1 MANGFSIT
9 ISAVDRASKVMDNI
23 TKRINAMNAPLRR
36 FRGSAGKFLDA
47 SGINR
52 VAGAFRGWAAAG
64 LNVAGSLVK
73 IVEPLGIL
81 TSVASLAGIYKLT
94 SSWAQFGSRLGFDA
108 QRIGIM
114 PQKLQALQ
122 GAAEE
127 AGSSAQSLTSGM
139 RNLRDGMVNALGGR
153 DPQTFQTLFQLFPEW
168 NKDTHHLRQA
178 LGNLD
183 GFLPQ
188 VANKIASIK
197 DPTLRARLAT
207 QLFGSAGEDLM
218 PFLLKGSKGINEL
231 TAKMAK
237 YGLLNQDGIEK
248 ANKLRESMVDL
259 RLASVGLSY
268 AIAQQVGPSLGGLL
282 DWFTNLISVNRAT
295 IAANIGKA
303 VKVFA
308 DWVRS
313 VDWKAVGSDINDIF
327 TGVNNVANAMGGWGS
342 VATLVTEVMV
352 AKMFAPI
359 LFRIAKVIF
368 MAGKATKALQAMAGS
383 KYNAWADAAVDA
395 GGAGGA
401 VRAGG
406 KGLLGAGLRA
416 GLWGAGLYGIY
427 ESIKPKT
434 LGTGDT
440 VMRGGPLPKDIEAAG
455 RDSAHRNGI
464 DPNTFLSLLQT
475 ENGGYNK
482 VSSKG
487 AFGSAQLMPATAASL
502 GLPTGIDQPG
512 YSWKAN
518 IEGGARY
525 LAQQIKHFHGNV
537 RAGIAAYNA
546 GAGNPGVIH
555 FAETGDASKLPNE
568 TQGYVRSIETETG
581 VRNFQDRQHT
591 TKPSPSSIAAP
602 TNRSVVTPPYSP
614 TAPSTYT
621 PGSPPPSPP
630 VATPSSAGTQS
641 LDKAHLTMDVHVHS
655 SSDGSHRVTIPSA
668 TVNGQPIQ
676 PKIARAMP
684 ASGY

>member
-1 MANGFSIT
+1 MANGFAIT

-282 DWFTNLISVNRAT
+282 DWFTNLISVNRET

-308 DWVRS
+308 DWVKS
-313 VDWKAVGSDINDIF
+313 VDWKTVGNEIHHIF
-327 TGVNNVANAMGGWGS
+327 GEVNNVAQAMGGWGA
-342 VATLVTEVMV
+342 VAKDVGELVGVVMV
-352 AKMFAPI
+352 AKILAGLGRVLSTVLSVTAAIKGMFA
-359 LFRIAKVIF
+359 AKDTPSGVPPVPKAAPGVMKF
-368 MAGKATKALQAMAGS
+368 AG
-383 KYNAWADAAVDA
+383 
-395 GGAGGA
+395 
-401 VRAGG
+401 
-406 KGLLGAGLRA
+406 RA
-416 GLWGAGLYGIY
+416 GLFGLAVGALYEGAKYTGINKKWDNVADRAAA
-427 ESIKPKT
+427 SSDRF
-434 LGTGDT
+434 LGTNLGYAYKAWKFFKEQGWTSAQASGIVASLDKESGFQTSRTGDNGDAFGIAQWHADRAANFRKAFGHDLKQST
-440 VMRGGPLPKDIEAAG
+440 YDEQLKFIQWELGHTERAAG
-455 RDSAHRNGI
+455 DALRRTTDAASAGATFSNTYERPADQQGEMRDRGEIAQRWQQRLVERDKYGDNGLSGWASDTLHRIG
-464 DPNTFLSLLQT
+464 L
-475 ENGGYNK
+475 
-482 VSSKG
+482 KG
-487 AFGSAQLMPATAASL
+487 AT
-502 GLPTGIDQPG
+502 TGDP
-512 YSWKAN
+512 
-518 IEGGARY
+518 GARGSTS
-525 LAQQIKHFHGNV
+525 A
-537 RAGIAAYNA
+537 
-546 GAGNPGVIH
+546 
-555 FAETGDASKLPNE
+555 
-568 TQGYVRSIETETG
+568 
-581 VRNFQDRQHT
+581 
-591 TKPSPSSIAAP
+591 
-602 TNRSVVTPPYSP
+602 TPPP
-614 TAPSTYT
+614 A
-621 PGSPPPSPP
+621 
-630 VATPSSAGTQS
+630 ATQT